1 MACNERHLIKIS
13 NINYY
18 INQNKK
24 DLLVS
29 ICYIVFIVL
38 RVAHKNA
45 TVMSTASS
53 FRMLCE

>member
-1 MACNERHLIKIS
+1 MACNERQHLINIS

-38 RVAHKNA
+38 RVAHIK
-45 TVMSTASS
+45 MQQ
-53 FRMLCE
+53 